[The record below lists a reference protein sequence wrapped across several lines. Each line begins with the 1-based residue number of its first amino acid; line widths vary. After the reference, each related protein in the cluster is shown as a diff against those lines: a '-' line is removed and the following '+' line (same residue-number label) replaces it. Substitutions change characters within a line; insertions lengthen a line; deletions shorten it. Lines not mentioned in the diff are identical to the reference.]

1 MLTATKMGKKKNNSS
16 TEKKILQ
23 FLLKSLGQSGNKKEN
38 CIICTKPHERSNLS
52 ASMWYS

>member
-1 MLTATKMGKKKNNSS
+1 MLTATKMGEKKNSS

-38 CIICTKPHERSNLS
+38 CIICKKPHERSNLS

>member
-1 MLTATKMGKKKNNSS
+1 MLTATKMGEKKPLQQK
-16 TEKKILQ
+16 KKILQ

-52 ASMWYS
+52 ASM